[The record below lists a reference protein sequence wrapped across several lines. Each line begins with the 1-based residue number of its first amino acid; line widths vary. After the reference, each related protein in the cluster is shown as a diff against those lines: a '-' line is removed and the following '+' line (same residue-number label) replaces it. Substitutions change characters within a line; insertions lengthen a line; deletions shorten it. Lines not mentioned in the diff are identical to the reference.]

1 MYTHDELRN
10 IEAIRESKRGE
21 IREQMAALEAQLAEA
36 EINMRMAATAQD
48 KKAYLAAENEQRAI
62 EAQMAILHDRLA
74 DPAPVSRE
82 NILSVWSDYADE
94 YNRGFDKKLVAYKA
108 ARKKAAQLY
117 MELAKDQRA
126 ALTERAYFARML
138 GGDPTQLS
146 LGFSALPEM
155 AALHLM
161 ENGYETRAQAFTGS
175 SDAQADL
182 ICYILTG
189 DLPRGSFGGLRQIID
204 NQMPSSTS
212 PTTLTGVDRT
222 IALRCGLT
230 I

>member
-1 MYTHDELRN
+1 MYTHSELRN

-21 IREQMAALEAQLAEA
+21 IREQMAALEAKLAEVDV
-36 EINMRMAATAQD
+36 NMRMAATAQD
-48 KKAYLAAENEQRAI
+48 KKAYIAAENEQRAL

-82 NILSVWSDYADE
+82 NVLAVWRDYADE
-94 YNRGFDKKLVAYKA
+94 YNQGFDKTLAAYKA

-126 ALTERAYFARML
+126 ALAERAYFARML
-138 GGDPTQLS
+138 GGDPLQLS

-161 ENGYETRAQAFTGS
+161 ENGYETRARAFTGS

-182 ICYILTG
+182 VCYILTG
-189 DLPRGSFGGLRQIID
+189 DLPRYAFSGMKQIID
-204 NQMPSSTS
+204 NQAAADIS
-212 PTTLTGVDRT
+212 PNTLTGTEQT
-222 IALRCGLT
+222 IATRCGLT